1 MLLAEVSLSAVAPGT
16 HKIVIESRANGRTSN
31 RNHAPSPL
39 LNRFLAGLRRN
50 SLNDFRYEAVDD
62 FLFQNLTADVH
73 SSGAGRRDPELG
85 CLLVGVVF
93 ETVNQAELLNR
104 AQRDASK
111 NAEVWDHRQYP
122 TEAKPGAFSRS
133 QLHSAADDVVGEVVK
148 NADVYGI
155 NALKAV
161 DGHAIS
167 RTKLKKKSVRVH
179 LHGLVG
185 MLEAAPQTV
194 LDPTPEP

>member
-31 RNHAPSPL
+31 RNHAPRP
-39 LNRFLAGLRRN
+39 FLYSFFAGLRRN
-50 SLNDFRYEAVDD
+50 PLNDFRYEAVDD
-62 FLFQNLTADVH
+62 FLFQDLAADVH

-85 CLLVGVVF
+85 CLFVGVVF

-104 AQRDASK
+104 SQSDAGENAQIWEHGQD
-111 NAEVWDHRQYP
+111 P
-122 TEAKPGAFSRS
+122 TEPKPGAFGRS
-133 QLHSAADDVVGEVVK
+133 QLHSTADDAVGEIIK

-167 RTKLKKKSVRVH
+167 RTKLEEKPVRVH